1 VRSSMDAARASGM
14 VPGMRFATVN
24 PTPPSMKLRREM
36 FDLVLVSSLRY
47 FLLECATGAAS
58 DHGSG
63 LRYLLE
69 KFSLSPI
76 AELIVGWRVAIRNT
90 IRLRRTIGH
99 AAWRSRETGG
109 DDLIE

>member
-1 VRSSMDAARASGM
+1 
-14 VPGMRFATVN
+14 
-24 PTPPSMKLRREM
+24 M
-36 FDLVLVSSLRY
+36 FDLVMVSSLRY

>member
-1 VRSSMDAARASGM
+1 
-14 VPGMRFATVN
+14 
-24 PTPPSMKLRREM
+24 
-36 FDLVLVSSLRY
+36 
-47 FLLECATGAAS
+47 
-58 DHGSG
+58 

-76 AELIVGWRVAIRNT
+76 AELIVGWRVAVRNT

-99 AAWRSRETGG
+99 AAWRSREIGG